1 MLTVPMPPALERALA
16 RLCRESER
24 YWRCRPVIEPL
35 SLMDRESASVLRVR
49 LRFPDASEGH
59 AFVKLFKPRGP
70 SPADR
75 EFMRA
80 RVLKDFTVTSR
91 VHDAFRGNPDF
102 SAARLIACFPDELIL
117 VIEEV
122 PGEPLDAVLER
133 RAAWKPDARTV
144 DDLCEL
150 ASGIGAWFKAFQ
162 QIDPPDG
169 LTALGN
175 MREYLELR
183 LNRLTA
189 DPHGGV
195 LSVADRKNVLA
206 YFDAI
211 SRELA
216 DDDLTQCLV
225 HGDVAPSNIIVHG
238 RSIAII
244 DFAMACVGG
253 RHLDIARLYTQLEF
267 LKAKPKFR
275 SRVVDRLQA
284 ALLSGFDHGLQPH
297 HPLFRL
303 FELQHVICHMA
314 NLSLN
319 PAPPVVRLY
328 NKYQVRRHY
337 RWLRERAA

>member
-1 MLTVPMPPALERALA
+1 MLTVPLPPTLERGLA
-16 RLCRESER
+16 RLSRDSER
-24 YWRCRPVIEPL
+24 YWRHRPVIEPL

-59 AFVKLFKPRGP
+59 AFVKHFKPRGP
-70 SPADR
+70 SPGDR
-75 EFMRA
+75 ELMRA
-80 RVLKDFTVTSR
+80 RVVKDFTVTSG
-91 VHDAFRGNPDF
+91 VHDSFRGNPDF
-102 SAARLIACFPDELIL
+102 SAARPIACFPEELIL
-117 VIEEV
+117 VTEEV
-122 PGEPLDAVLER
+122 AGEPLDALLER
-133 RAAWKPDARTV
+133 RAAWKPDSRTV

-150 ASGIGAWFKAFQ
+150 VSRIGAWFKAFQ
-162 QIDPPDG
+162 QIDPPEG
-169 LTALGN
+169 ATALGN

-183 LNRLTA
+183 LKRLTA
-189 DPHGGV
+189 DPRGV
-195 LSVADRKNVLA
+195 LSVADCKNILA
-206 YFDAI
+206 YFDAR

-216 DDDLTQCLV
+216 ADDLIQCLV

-284 ALLSGFDHGLQPH
+284 ALLSGFDHALRPH

-303 FELQHVICHMA
+303 FELQHVICHVA